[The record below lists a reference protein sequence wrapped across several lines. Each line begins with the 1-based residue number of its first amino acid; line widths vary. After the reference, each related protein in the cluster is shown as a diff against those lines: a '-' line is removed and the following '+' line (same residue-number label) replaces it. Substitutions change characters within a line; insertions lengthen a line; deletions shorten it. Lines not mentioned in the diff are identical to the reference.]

1 MDDDLEQNLAR
12 ARRLALLAVVPGA
25 VVLAVVLIGVAL
37 ALGAWLPSFL
47 FAVVIAGGAALAVKN
62 LRRGAPALAL
72 AATGAGPVPEADEP
86 RLHNLVEGLCVGIG
100 LAPPELWLVDD
111 PAANALAVAETVD
124 DAHLVVTR
132 GLLARLSLV
141 EIEAVL
147 AHELARIVAARPS
160 SAPWPSPPSA
170 ASPAL
175 RGLGPVGG
183 ARFALWLPLLAAPVT
198 RAIVGRGAPIESWS
212 DLAAVEITRYPPGLA
227 AALAKLAD
235 DPAPR
240 PSASAPA
247 VAHLWIHGARAEGA
261 FGAALT
267 RVYEPA
273 PPIGERI
280 EVLEEL

>member
-1 MDDDLEQNLAR
+1 MDDDLDRNLAR
-12 ARRLALLAVVPGA
+12 ARRLALLSVVPGA
-25 VVLAVVLIGVAL
+25 LVLAVVLIGVAL

-47 FAVVIAGGAALAVKN
+47 FVVLIAGGAALAVKN

-72 AATGAGPVPEADEP
+72 AASGAGPVSEADEP

-147 AHELARIVAARPS
+147 AHELARIRRGEAVVGALAVPTLGGF
-160 SAPWPSPPSA
+160 
-170 ASPAL
+170 PAL
-175 RGLGPVGG
+175 RALGPVGG

-227 AALAKLAD
+227 AALGKLAD

-247 VAHLWIHGARAEGA
+247 VAHLWIHGARAEGT

-273 PPIGERI
+273 PPTGERI